1 MFIIN
6 SSLIYNPEDASLE
19 HACDLIEKMSLSPV
33 QNRTLFFLVKNKNI
47 LVPKEL
53 ILDEVWGKHGL
64 TPSMHNL
71 NNVISFL
78 RKSFFNYGIESII
91 ETKVREGIIFNADVT
106 EINKANSLS
115 NSATS
120 DIELEKKPS
129 TSLIFLF
136 SSGFLLLC
144 SIISSVYFYKNNYYL
159 NNTNTTTIGLVGSCK
174 IEFISSYYEVDED
187 DIDVSYL
194 LSISKINLHK
204 TCTTPHIIYYYDNYA
219 LSPVVQ
225 WGTRTSFYYI
235 CNKNHTKHPTT
246 NCNNFYV
253 QKN

>member
-19 HACDLIEKMSLSPV
+19 HAYDLIEKMSLSPV
-33 QNRTLFFLVKNKNI
+33 QNRTLFFLVENKNI
-47 LVPKEL
+47 LVSKEL

-91 ETKVREGIIFNADVT
+91 ETKVRGGIIFNADVT
-106 EINKANSLS
+106 EINKANSLK

-120 DIELEKKPS
+120 DIKLEKKSS

-204 TCTTPHIIYYYDNYA
+204 ICTTPHIIYYYDNYA

-235 CNKNHTKHPTT
+235 CNNNHTKQPTT